1 MEDKLNVLSNQNI
14 FITGGNRG
22 IGLGLLKGLSVSNN
36 VIFSVRDKDKGE
48 KTLEEIKNLH
58 ADYVVMDVDDTNSIE
73 VAVGELKNKLSKVDI
88 LFNNAGILLKEYD
101 VDAVDTPETSILKTF
116 NTNTLGVLRVCRS
129 VIPLM
134 KNGGRIIN
142 VSSGMGQL
150 EDMESGSIAYRLSKT
165 ALNALSKVMSNELSS
180 RNIKVNVICPGWV
193 QTDMGGSS
201 ANLTV
206 EESTD
211 RIIKFALEDSFPNGK
226 FLQHGEIIP
235 W

>member
-1 MEDKLNVLSNQNI
+1 MLNNQNI

-22 IGLGLLKGLSVSNN
+22 IGLGLLKGLSSSNN
-36 VIFSVRDKDKGE
+36 VIFSVRDKAKGE
-48 KTLEEIKNLH
+48 KTLEELKNLD

-73 VAVGELKNKLSKVDI
+73 VAVGELKNKLSTVDI

-101 VDAVDTPETSILKTF
+101 VDVVDTSESSILKTF

-180 RNIKVNVICPGWV
+180 KNIKVNAICPGWV

-201 ANLTV
+201 ATLTV
-206 EESTD
+206 KESTD
-211 RIIKFALEDSFPNGK
+211 RIIDFALENNFPNGK
-226 FLQHGEIIP
+226 FLQHGEVIP

>member
-1 MEDKLNVLSNQNI
+1 VLSNQNI

-22 IGLGLLKGLSVSNN
+22 IGLGLLKGLSASNN
-36 VIFSVRDKDKGE
+36 VIFSVRDIDKGE

-180 RNIKVNVICPGWV
+180 RNIKVNAICPGWV
-193 QTDMGGSS
+193 QTDMGGFS

>member
-1 MEDKLNVLSNQNI
+1 MLSNQNI

-22 IGLGLLKGLSVSNN
+22 IGLGLLKGLSASNN
-36 VIFSVRDKDKGE
+36 VIFSVRDIDKGE

-73 VAVGELKNKLSKVDI
+73 VAVGELKNKLSKVNI

-180 RNIKVNVICPGWV
+180 RNIKVNAICPGWV

-211 RIIKFALEDSFPNGK
+211 RIIKFALEDNFPNGK
-226 FLQHGEIIP
+226 FLQHGEVIP